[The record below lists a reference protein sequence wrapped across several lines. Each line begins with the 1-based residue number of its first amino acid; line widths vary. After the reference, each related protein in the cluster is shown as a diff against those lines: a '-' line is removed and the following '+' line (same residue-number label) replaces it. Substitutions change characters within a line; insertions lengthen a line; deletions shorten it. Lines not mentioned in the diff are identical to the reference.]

1 MRWIARNSSG
11 TSQGCMDRFIDS
23 LPGFCSLKKV
33 QGKKKRDAAAT
44 EALRKALEEAR
55 AVDEVASPPPE
66 TLDEEETISGDLLSS
81 KDEDVIF

>member
-1 MRWIARNSSG
+1 M
-11 TSQGCMDRFIDS
+11 
-23 LPGFCSLKKV
+23 